1 LDQNAHIRAARI
13 QAVFD
18 DSLDT
23 SVTKFGGPVV
33 AVAIL
38 FTDDGVVSGELER
51 PGFSR
56 EEEMI

>member
-1 LDQNAHIRAARI
+1 M
-13 QAVFD
+13 FD

-38 FTDDGVVSGELER
+38 FTDDGVVSGEFER
-51 PGFSR
+51 PGVSR